1 MSFAQRERHE
11 LVASMAEKGPNAPTL
26 CGDWTVRDLAA
37 HLVVRERRPDASPGI
52 IISQLAGYTE
62 SVRSKAAERPL
73 ADLLDDVSNG
83 PPIWSPLRPLDA
95 LVNTT
100 EMFIH
105 HEDVRRG
112 SPGWEPRT
120 IAEKDEAKLWTACK
134 QMARRAYRKSPV
146 TVVLAT
152 PDGRRATVKT
162 NGDREVVLTGKP
174 SELLL
179 HAFGRNEVRL
189 EAAGDAKD
197 VEAVMQLDRS
207 I

>member
-26 CGDWTVRDLAA
+26 CGQWTVRDLAA

-52 IISQLAGYTE
+52 MISQLAGYTE
-62 SVRSKAAERPL
+62 SVRSKAAQRSL
-73 ADLLDDVSNG
+73 ADLLEDVSTG
-83 PPIWSPLRPLDA
+83 PPIWSPLRPFDA

-120 IAEKDEAKLWTACK
+120 LADADEAKLWAACK

-152 PDGRRATVKT
+152 PDGKRATVRSK
-162 NGDREVVLTGKP
+162 GDRQVVLTGKP

-189 EAAGDAKD
+189 EASGTAAD
-197 VEAVMQLDRS
+197 VDAVMQLDRS
-207 I
+207 V